1 MPSTKQIKTKIKSTQ
16 NLQKISKALEVIST
30 IKLQKT
36 KSKAQWLKEYF
47 LDFAKLRYN
56 VNQKININNE
66 IDTKKAKWK
75 DMIILISTEK
85 WLCGGINS
93 KLFRYTYQKH
103 ESQNSEYF
111 VIGKKW
117 FEHTKRIW
125 EKIVWYMNLKDQ
137 FTTKD
142 TSPLISFFEAN
153 KSEYDN
159 IYISFNYFKS
169 TLVQIPVTFQLRP
182 LSKDSIKDF
191 GDQIWLDISDIKVN
205 DDLIIEPDLETIREY
220 IIHNMLHIVIQ
231 SAITQNKAWE
241 HANRM
246 LAMKAAKD
254 NCQAFVKKLTLQSN
268 KIRQWVITKEISEI
282 VSAKIAIWE

>member
-1 MPSTKQIKTKIKSTQ
+1 M
-16 NLQKISKALEVIST
+16 
-30 IKLQKT
+30 
-36 KSKAQWLKEYF
+36 
-47 LDFAKLRYN
+47 
-56 VNQKININNE
+56 
-66 IDTKKAKWK
+66 
-75 DMIILISTEK
+75 
-85 WLCGGINS
+85 
-93 KLFRYTYQKH
+93 YQKH

-117 FEHTKRIW
+117 FENIKRIW
-125 EKIVWYMNLKDQ
+125 KKIVWYMNLKDQ

-142 TSPLISFFEAN
+142 ISPLISFFEAN

-169 TLVQIPVTFQLRP
+169 TLIQIPLTFQLRP

-191 GDQIWLDISDIKVN
+191 GDQIWVEIGNIKAN

-254 NCQAFVKKLTLQSN
+254 NCQAFVRKLTLQSN
-268 KIRQWVITKEISEI
+268 KIRQWAITKEISEI